1 MIMKKLFSVFL
12 LSLVL
17 VLGCSLS
24 AKAKV
29 QVEKNLTVYI
39 QTPSASGTIRF
50 NSPAVETVSMTNSTA
65 IVNMEDYLYI
75 GGILLDFNVEGINAS
90 QVRIVCNDAQYSK
103 TLSLSSN
110 IREFIPLSTAKS
122 TSIYLIFSK

>member
-1 MIMKKLFSVFL
+1 MKKLFSVFL
-12 LSLVL
+12 LGLVL
-17 VLGCSLS
+17 AFSYSLS
-24 AKAKV
+24 AKARV
-29 QVEKNLTVYI
+29 QAEKDLTVYV
-39 QTPSASGTIRF
+39 QAPSAGGTLRF
-50 NSPAVETVSMTNSTA
+50 NSPAVETVSMTNSTV
-65 IVNMEDYLYI
+65 IVKMEDYLYI
-75 GGILLDFNVEGINAS
+75 GGILLDFSVEGVNAS